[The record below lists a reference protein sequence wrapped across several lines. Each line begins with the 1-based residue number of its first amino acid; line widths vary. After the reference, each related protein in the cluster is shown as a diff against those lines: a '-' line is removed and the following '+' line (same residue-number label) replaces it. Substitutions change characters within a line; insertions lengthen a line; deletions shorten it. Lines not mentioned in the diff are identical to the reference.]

1 MFLLMIF
8 RNLRIITS
16 SLELIEKSQNDN
28 MDEKALKFFNFA
40 IEEATWMRKL
50 INSLLE
56 IYKITNDKV
65 LFASIDMNEVMEK
78 ALIRLEKN
86 ISETKAQISHSPL
99 PNVRGNESLIITL
112 FHNIIS
118 NGIKYHKSNKPV
130 IDISFKED
138 KENIEFCISDNGIGI
153 DEKDF
158 DRIFIVCKR
167 LHSRTEYPGL
177 GVGLTVCKN
186 IVNVHEGKIRIE
198 SEIDKG
204 SKFFITL
211 NKVTANSLRKTC

>member
-1 MFLLMIF
+1 
-8 RNLRIITS
+8 
-16 SLELIEKSQNDN
+16 LELIEKSQNDN

-112 FHNIIS
+112 LS
-118 NGIKYHKSNKPV
+118 NDNYIFPSTTIK
-130 IDISFKED
+130 
-138 KENIEFCISDNGIGI
+138 
-153 DEKDF
+153 
-158 DRIFIVCKR
+158 
-167 LHSRTEYPGL
+167 
-177 GVGLTVCKN
+177 
-186 IVNVHEGKIRIE
+186 
-198 SEIDKG
+198 
-204 SKFFITL
+204 
-211 NKVTANSLRKTC
+211 NSH

>member
-112 FHNIIS
+112 LS
-118 NGIKYHKSNKPV
+118 NDNYIFPSTTIK
-130 IDISFKED
+130 
-138 KENIEFCISDNGIGI
+138 
-153 DEKDF
+153 
-158 DRIFIVCKR
+158 
-167 LHSRTEYPGL
+167 
-177 GVGLTVCKN
+177 
-186 IVNVHEGKIRIE
+186 
-198 SEIDKG
+198 
-204 SKFFITL
+204 
-211 NKVTANSLRKTC
+211 NSH

>member
-40 IEEATWMRKL
+40 IEEATWLRKL

-112 FHNIIS
+112 LS
-118 NGIKYHKSNKPV
+118 NDNYIFPSTTIK
-130 IDISFKED
+130 
-138 KENIEFCISDNGIGI
+138 
-153 DEKDF
+153 
-158 DRIFIVCKR
+158 
-167 LHSRTEYPGL
+167 
-177 GVGLTVCKN
+177 
-186 IVNVHEGKIRIE
+186 
-198 SEIDKG
+198 
-204 SKFFITL
+204 
-211 NKVTANSLRKTC
+211 NSH